1 MFVKDWSVHCVG
13 SIELPGV
20 REGLVHSV
28 GSMELQGVR
37 EGFVCILCWEYR
49 ASRCS

>member
-28 GSMELQGVR
+28 GSMELQGVH
-37 EGFVCILCWEYR
+37 EGFGCVLYLEYNV
-49 ASRCS
+49 

>member
-1 MFVKDWSVHCVG
+1 MFVKDLSVHCVG

-28 GSMELQGVR
+28 GSMELQGVH
-37 EGFVCILCWEYR
+37 EGFGCVLYLEYNV
-49 ASRCS
+49 